1 MSTRFKQ
8 IQFNIIH
15 MTYLSPKRLHA
26 IYPARESQCPRCN
39 EDDILHMLWCCLAVT
54 TFWGEIVTQIKWAK
68 GWYISLQIYK
78 CLLGLLPDDLKHKL
92 NRIYTVAKRSIAI
105 HWMSDGPLTSEKW
118 EKDLRVWTGAEE
130 EHIYER
136 QEETT
141 GCQRC
146 CLHGEQ

>member
-1 MSTRFKQ
+1 
-8 IQFNIIH
+8 

-118 EKDLRVWTGAEE
+118 EKDLRV
-130 EHIYER
+130 
-136 QEETT
+136 
-141 GCQRC
+141 
-146 CLHGEQ
+146 